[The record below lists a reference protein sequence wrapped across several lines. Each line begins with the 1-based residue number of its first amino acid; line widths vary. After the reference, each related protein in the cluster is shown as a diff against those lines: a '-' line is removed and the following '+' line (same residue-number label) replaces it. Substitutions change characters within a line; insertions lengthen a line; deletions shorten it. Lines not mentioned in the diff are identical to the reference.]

1 MDSPTVSADLQNPA
15 RDLWQRAARA
25 QGLVCQICH
34 EPPSYEERE
43 LFFDTGVCVCCATD
57 STLASPL
64 TV

>member
-1 MDSPTVSADLQNPA
+1 MDQPTHTNDLQGQA
-15 RDLWQRAARA
+15 RDLWARSARA

-43 LFFDTGVCVCCATD
+43 QFFDTGVCLCCATD
-57 STLASPL
+57 SILASPL